1 MHTHST
7 FSDGVTTIEH
17 NLEVAARLG
26 LEGLGITDH
35 DTTEPFALAV
45 EVAGRLGLDVLLGTE
60 LSAEE
65 HGVSV
70 HVLGYGVDPDDA
82 ALAAELERLRDE
94 RGHRARAMVAK
105 LEALGVPVR
114 FERVEALAGDAPI
127 GRPHV
132 AAAVVEAGAAG
143 SLQEVFDRYLADGG
157 PAFVPKHALPPEAAV
172 ALVVAAGGVSV
183 LAHPGL
189 HGARDGRE
197 GIPVELIERL
207 VGAGL
212 AGLEVDHP
220 DHTPA
225 QRRRYAEVADR
236 LGLLVTGGSDHHGS
250 GTRDRIG
257 AATTPREVVAAL
269 RGRCRHRG

>member
-1 MHTHST
+1 MSGYDLHTHST

-82 ALAAELERLRDE
+82 ALAAELERLRHE
-94 RGHRARAMVAK
+94 RVDRARAMVAK

-157 PAFVPKHALPPEAAV
+157 PAFVPKHALPPR
-172 ALVVAAGGVSV
+172 LPWRWSSRPAGSRCWPIRGCTAS
-183 LAHPGL
+183 AM
-189 HGARDGRE
+189 GARGSRSSSSS
-197 GIPVELIERL
+197 GWS
-207 VGAGL
+207 A
-212 AGLEVDHP
+212 
-220 DHTPA
+220 PA
-225 QRRRYAEVADR
+225 WP
-236 LGLLVTGGSDHHGS
+236 GS
-250 GTRDRIG
+250 R
-257 AATTPREVVAAL
+257 
-269 RGRCRHRG
+269 